1 MLRTSGVAVCVCV
14 LCVNVCVVCECV
26 FIEVPSSSSV
36 RSGARTGGVCHKAVD
51 S

>member
-1 MLRTSGVAVCVCV
+1 MCVCCV
-14 LCVNVCVVCECV
+14 LCVNVYTCMCVYVRACV

-36 RSGARTGGVCHKAVD
+36 RSGARTGGVCHQAVD